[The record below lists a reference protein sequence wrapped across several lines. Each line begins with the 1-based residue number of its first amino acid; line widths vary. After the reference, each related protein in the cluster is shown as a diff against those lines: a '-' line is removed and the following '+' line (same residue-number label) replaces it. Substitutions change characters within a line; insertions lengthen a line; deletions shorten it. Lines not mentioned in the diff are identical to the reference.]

1 MSTSRR
7 NLLAV
12 LLGSTTVAAVAAP
25 VEADGADEPDAVID
39 GGTP

>member
-7 NLLAV
+7 NLLAL
-12 LLGSTTVAAVAAP
+12 LLGSTTIAAVAAP
-25 VEADGADEPDAVID
+25 AEAEAEEPEPVID